1 MLERIATKVRKDL
14 ECDIAWAQHEIMLLN
29 PYLHNLKDK
38 KAITFIERRMLELK
52 ETIDMSRLVLTTVG

>member
-14 ECDIAWAQHEIMLLN
+14 ECDIAWAQHEIALLN

-38 KAITFIERRMLELK
+38 KAITFIERRMLELM
-52 ETIDMSRLVLTTVG
+52 ETVIHSRLVLTTV